1 MRIGKATGSQK
12 ARLISDFT
20 QRMTAAAA
28 PVVAVGAANL
38 NEQPGPPEGAIIV
51 GPKQ

>member
-1 MRIGKATGSQK
+1 
-12 ARLISDFT
+12 
-20 QRMTAAAA
+20 
-28 PVVAVGAANL
+28 VAVGAANL